1 MKVIGLFDYYFL
13 ILIFIQFLISNLIDV
28 KKFIRSNNPKEAAI
42 IKVASRTILGIS
54 AVMTIIAYIL
64 K

>member
-54 AVMTIIAYIL
+54 VVMTIIAYIL